1 MIKNKLDFK
10 LVNISLLFL
19 IFFFVYQTRD
29 FLLGLLS
36 LVWQIVLPF
45 LIAFAIAYAF
55 YPLVKALCDKK
66 VPKSLAMLI
75 VVGGVLGILGL
86 IIYLVTPLF
95 FSQISSLFSGIIS
108 FLREISTEY
117 NLDIG
122 TLQNTLASTFNEALS
137 KIGTY
142 ISDGAFSF
150 IGISID
156 YISKAIIILA
166 ASVYFLADME
176 KIRSSIKKFLMI
188 TSKRA
193 YNYLALLDEEMRKYL
208 TGFLKIVLIS
218 LIEYTLAY
226 TLIGHPNAILL
237 GFLAALGNLI
247 PYFGGIITN
256 IIAMVTAF
264 VISPVLFIKTCAI
277 FLVFSA
283 VDGYVINPLVYGKSN
298 QIHPLVVIVAV
309 FAGGILAGT
318 LGIIIALPV
327 SIIVIATFKFFK
339 RDIIEMK
346 NKRKVKYHVYKKI
359 R

>member
-29 FLLGLLS
+29 FWLGLLS

-95 FSQISSLFSGIIS
+95 FFQISSLFSGIIS
-108 FLREISTEY
+108 FLREMSTEY

-176 KIRSSIKKFLMI
+176 KIRSSIKKFLMV

-226 TLIGHPNAILL
+226 TLIDHPNAILL

-256 IIAMVTAF
+256 AIAIITASVTSVPVLIGTILVIMIF
-264 VISPVLFIKTCAI
+264 SGIDGYIISPKI
-277 FLVFSA
+277 
-283 VDGYVINPLVYGKSN
+283 YGKTNNLSPVG
-298 QIHPLVVIVAV
+298 IIFAVGAGGALFGVMGIVVAV
-309 FAGGILAGT
+309 PLYVT
-318 LGIIIALPV
+318 LHCIY
-327 SIIVIATFKFFK
+327 KYYQD
-339 RDIIEMK
+339 DIKDKIETMMEK
-346 NKRKVKYHVYKKI
+346 EPN
-359 R
+359 